1 MVEKLSNSH
10 DGRIMLGAE
19 AKQASNE
26 CKQEATSDSSSTD

>member
-10 DGRIMLGAE
+10 DGRIMMGGE

-26 CKQEATSDSSSTD
+26 CKQEATSDRLSTD